1 MAGGGIG
8 RPSFALGFADLGAG
22 LVDTSA
28 QGSPAAPTFTR
39 ATIAWTKRSTGLWA
53 PVASGLAR
61 YSYNSATTAVST
73 TGGYFAEG
81 AATQLVTPLASVRD
95 MTNAAWVKTTMT
107 TAQTSTGIDGVG
119 NSCTRCTA
127 TAGNATSIQT
137 LVAAAS
143 SRTYSAWIRRVTGT
157 GNIELTQDGASFTNI
172 AGSLNSSTFTR
183 VELNASQLNATFG
196 IRIVTNTDAIDVDFN
211 QFEASAFA
219 TSPVDVGSVTRNA
232 DTLTYPTTG
241 WFNANAGT
249 LFSATRALVAA
260 NGVDSNT
267 SFQID
272 DGSANNRH
280 VLYRT
285 TSPGDGFAA
294 TVSATVVVAN
304 IDSLVALG
312 VAAAKGAYAY
322 ALNDF
327 AVSYNGAAVQTD
339 AVGVLPTGITTARI
353 STATESFVTISSIAY
368 FPSRLPNQA
377 LINMTV

>member
-28 QGSPAAPTFTR
+28 QGSPVAPTFTR

-143 SRTYSAWIRRVTGT
+143 SRTYSVWIRRVTGT
-157 GNIELTQDGASFTNI
+157 GNIELTQDGATFTNI

-211 QFEASAFA
+211 QFEASTFA

-232 DTLTYPTTG
+232 DVLTYPTNPWLNAATG
-241 WFNANAGT
+241 TIFASGRTLSEVTGTIVSINDATQNEIFSIFRVTGTTLGRFGVGDGGVSQASIDTGALVVGVNFKIAGAYAVNDFAAVSNGGTVGTDAAGT
-249 LFSATRALVAA
+249 LPTV
-260 NGVDSNT
+260 
-267 SFQID
+267 
-272 DGSANNRH
+272 
-280 VLYRT
+280 T
-285 TSPGDGFAA
+285 T
-294 TVSATVVVAN
+294 AN
-304 IDSLVALG
+304 IG
-312 VAAAKGAYAY
+312 
-322 ALNDF
+322 NDNNNTPF
-327 AVSYNGAAVQTD
+327 FG
-339 AVGVLPTGITTARI
+339 
-353 STATESFVTISSIAY
+353 TISSIAY
-368 FPSRLPNQA
+368 YPSRLPNQA